1 MVKETIWFVKI
12 SMIDEK
18 FIAYGSNIDFLSV
31 YQISLGGGKAH
42 KKTSMHYPSMLKFIS
57 GDDIISMSLP
67 VKKSKDFIKK
77 NYGES
82 YINVIPKNI
91 LAN

>member
-1 MVKETIWFVKI
+1 MVNEKIWFVKI
-12 SMIDEK
+12 SMINEK

-31 YQISLGGGKAH
+31 YQISLGGKAH

-82 YINVIPKNI
+82 YINMIPKNI
-91 LAN
+91 LVN

>member
-18 FIAYGSNIDFLSV
+18 FIAYGSNKDFLSV
-31 YQISLGGGKAH
+31 YEILFGGKAH

-91 LAN
+91 LEN